1 LCELKLCESKLS
13 ITKNAEGIMEE
24 TIDLSKLFA
33 ILKKNMRYLI
43 ILPIFFLV
51 LSMVMT
57 FLFMTPKY
65 SSSTQVLVN
74 QKETDSQMMAQQVQ
88 SDLQLVNTYSEIIKS
103 PRILDKVS
111 KNLKGKYS
119 SEEIAGMLTV
129 SNQAESQI
137 LNIAVEN
144 ESREA
149 AGKVA
154 NEIANVFSKDVNK
167 IMNVDNVS
175 ILSKADNNG
184 NKVSPKQLIN
194 AVVGVFLGL
203 IVALIIIF
211 LKEILDK
218 RIKTEEDVEELLDL
232 PVLGTIQD
240 FSK

>member
-1 LCELKLCESKLS
+1 
-13 ITKNAEGIMEE
+13 MEE
-24 TIDLSKLFA
+24 TIDLIKLFT
-33 ILKKNMRYLI
+33 ILKKNMKYLI
-43 ILPIFFLV
+43 IVPIVFLV
-51 LSMVMT
+51 LSMVIT
-57 FLFMTPKY
+57 FVLMTPKY

-74 QKETDSQMMAQQVQ
+74 QKETDNQMMAQQVQ

-119 SEEIAGMLTV
+119 SKEIEGMLTV

-154 NEIANVFSKDVNK
+154 NEIANVFSKDVSK

-175 ILSKADNNG
+175 ILSKADHNG
-184 NKVSPKQLIN
+184 NKVSPKPLIN

-203 IVALIIIF
+203 IIALIIIF

>member
-1 LCELKLCESKLS
+1 
-13 ITKNAEGIMEE
+13 MEE
-24 TIDLSKLFA
+24 TIDLSKLLL
-33 ILKKNMRYLI
+33 ILKKNMKYLI
-43 ILPIFFLV
+43 ILPIVFLA
-51 LSMVMT
+51 LSMVIT
-57 FLFMTPKY
+57 FVFMTPKY

-74 QKETDSQMMAQQVQ
+74 QKETDNQIMAQQVQ
-88 SDLQLVNTYSEIIKS
+88 SNLQLVNTYSEIIKS

-119 SEEIAGMLTV
+119 RNEISGMLTV
-129 SNQAESQI
+129 SNQSESQI

-149 AGKVA
+149 ASKVA
-154 NEIANVFSKDVNK
+154 NEIANVFSKDVSK

-175 ILSKADNNG
+175 ILSKADTNG
-184 NKVSPKQLIN
+184 NQISPQPLVN
-194 AVVGVFLGL
+194 SVVGIFLGL

-211 LKEILDK
+211 LKEMLDK
-218 RIKTEEDVEELLDL
+218 RIKTEEDVAEILDL

>member
-1 LCELKLCESKLS
+1 
-13 ITKNAEGIMEE
+13 MEQ
-24 TIDLSKLFA
+24 TIDLNKLFG
-33 ILKKNMRYLI
+33 ILKKNMKYLI
-43 ILPIFFLV
+43 ILPIVFLV

-74 QKETDSQMMAQQVQ
+74 QKETDSEMMAQQVQ

-119 SEEIAGMLTV
+119 SKEIEGMLTV

-137 LNIAVEN
+137 LNITVEN

-175 ILSKADNNG
+175 ILSKADHNG
-184 NKVSPKQLIN
+184 NKVSPKPLIN

-203 IVALIIIF
+203 IIALIIIF

>member
-1 LCELKLCESKLS
+1 
-13 ITKNAEGIMEE
+13 MEE
-24 TIDLSKLFA
+24 TIDLSKLFL
-33 ILKKNMRYLI
+33 ILKKNMKYLI
-43 ILPIFFLV
+43 ILPIVFLV
-51 LSMVMT
+51 LSMVVT
-57 FLFMTPKY
+57 FVFMTPKY

-74 QKETDSQMMAQQVQ
+74 QKETDNQMMAQQVQ
-88 SDLQLVNTYSEIIKS
+88 SNLQLVNTYSEIIKS

-119 SEEIAGMLTV
+119 SNEISGMLTV

-149 AGKVA
+149 ASKVA
-154 NEIANVFSKDVNK
+154 NEIAKVFSKDVSK

-175 ILSKADNNG
+175 ILSKADTEG
-184 NKVSPKQLIN
+184 NQISPQPLVN
-194 AVVGVFLGL
+194 SVVGIFLGL

-211 LKEILDK
+211 LKEMLDK
-218 RIKTEEDVEELLDL
+218 RIKTEEDVTEILDL

>member
-1 LCELKLCESKLS
+1 
-13 ITKNAEGIMEE
+13 MEE
-24 TIDLSKLFA
+24 TIDLSKLFS
-33 ILKKNMRYLI
+33 ILKKNMKYLI
-43 ILPIFFLV
+43 IIPIVFLV
-51 LSMVMT
+51 LSMVVT
-57 FLFMTPKY
+57 FLFITPKY

-74 QKETDSQMMAQQVQ
+74 QKETDSQMMSQQVQ

-111 KNLKGKYS
+111 KNLKGRYS
-119 SEEIAGMLTV
+119 SNEILGMLTV

-154 NEIANVFSKDVNK
+154 NEIANVFSKDVSK

-175 ILSKADNNG
+175 ILSKADHNG
-184 NKVSPKQLIN
+184 DKVSPQPLIN
-194 AVVGVFLGL
+194 AVTGVFLGL
-203 IVALIIIF
+203 IIALIIIF

>member
-1 LCELKLCESKLS
+1 
-13 ITKNAEGIMEE
+13 MEE
-24 TIDLSKLFA
+24 TIDLIKIFT
-33 ILKKNMRYLI
+33 ILKKNIKYLI
-43 ILPIFFLV
+43 ILPIVFLV
-51 LSMVMT
+51 LSILIT
-57 FLFMTPKY
+57 FSFMTPKY
-65 SSSTQVLVN
+65 SNSTQVLVN
-74 QKETDSQMMAQQVQ
+74 QKETDNQMMAQQVQ

-119 SEEIAGMLTV
+119 SNEISGMLTV
-129 SNQAESQI
+129 SNQAESKI
-137 LNIAVEN
+137 LNITVEN
-144 ESREA
+144 ESREN

-154 NEIANVFSKDVNK
+154 NEIANVFSKEVKD

-184 NKVSPKQLIN
+184 SKVSPKPLIN

-218 RIKTEEDVEELLDL
+218 RIKTEEDVEEQLNI
-232 PVLGTIQD
+232 PVLGIIQKFD
-240 FSK
+240 

>member
-1 LCELKLCESKLS
+1 
-13 ITKNAEGIMEE
+13 MEE
-24 TIDLSKLFA
+24 TIDLNKLFG
-33 ILKKNMRYLI
+33 ILKKNMKYLI
-43 ILPIFFLV
+43 ILPIVFLV

-74 QKETDSQMMAQQVQ
+74 QKETDSEMMAQQVQ

-119 SEEIAGMLTV
+119 SKEIEGVLTV

-137 LNIAVEN
+137 LNITVEN

-184 NKVSPKQLIN
+184 NKTSPKPLTN
-194 AVVGVFLGL
+194 AVVGIFLGL
-203 IVALIIIF
+203 IVALVIIF

>member
-1 LCELKLCESKLS
+1 
-13 ITKNAEGIMEE
+13 MEE
-24 TIDLSKLFA
+24 TIDLSKLLL
-33 ILKKNMRYLI
+33 ILKKNMKYLI
-43 ILPIFFLV
+43 ILPIVFLA
-51 LSMVMT
+51 LSMVIT
-57 FLFMTPKY
+57 FVFMTPKY

-74 QKETDSQMMAQQVQ
+74 QKELDNQMMAQQVQ
-88 SDLQLVNTYSEIIKS
+88 SNLQLVNTYSEIIKS

-119 SEEIAGMLTV
+119 SKEISGMLTV

-149 AGKVA
+149 ASKVA
-154 NEIANVFSKDVNK
+154 NEIAKVFSKDVSK

-175 ILSKADNNG
+175 ILSKADTKG
-184 NKVSPKQLIN
+184 NQISPKPLIN
-194 AVVGVFLGL
+194 AVVGIFLGL
-203 IVALIIIF
+203 IVALFIIF
-211 LKEILDK
+211 LKEMLDK
-218 RIKTEEDVEELLDL
+218 RIKTEEDVTEILDL

>member
-1 LCELKLCESKLS
+1 
-13 ITKNAEGIMEE
+13 MEE
-24 TIDLSKLFA
+24 TIDLSKLFT
-33 ILKKNMRYLI
+33 ILKKNMKYLI
-43 ILPIFFLV
+43 ILPIVFLV
-51 LSMVMT
+51 LSMVIT
-57 FLFMTPKY
+57 FVFMTPKY

-74 QKETDSQMMAQQVQ
+74 QKETDNQMMAQQVQ
-88 SDLQLVNTYSEIIKS
+88 SNLQLVNTYSEIIKS

-111 KNLKGKYS
+111 KNLKSKYS
-119 SEEIAGMLTV
+119 SNEILGMLTV

-149 AGKVA
+149 ASKVA
-154 NEIANVFSKDVNK
+154 NEIANVFSKDVSK

-175 ILSKADNNG
+175 ILSKADTNG
-184 NKVSPKQLIN
+184 NQISPKPLIN
-194 AVVGVFLGL
+194 AVVGIFFGL

-211 LKEILDK
+211 LKEMQDK
-218 RIKTEEDVEELLDL
+218 RIKTEEDVAEILDL

>member
-1 LCELKLCESKLS
+1 
-13 ITKNAEGIMEE
+13 MEE
-24 TIDLSKLFA
+24 TIDLNKLFG
-33 ILKKNMRYLI
+33 ILKKNMKYLI
-43 ILPIFFLV
+43 ILPIVFLV

-74 QKETDSQMMAQQVQ
+74 QKETDSEMMAQQVQ

-119 SEEIAGMLTV
+119 SKEIEGMLTV
-129 SNQAESQI
+129 SNQEESQI
-137 LNIAVEN
+137 LNITVEN

-184 NKVSPKQLIN
+184 NKVSPKPLTN

-203 IVALIIIF
+203 IIALVIIF

>member
-1 LCELKLCESKLS
+1 
-13 ITKNAEGIMEE
+13 MEE
-24 TIDLSKLFA
+24 TIDLSKLLL
-33 ILKKNMRYLI
+33 ILKKNMKYLI
-43 ILPIFFLV
+43 ILPIVFLA
-51 LSMVMT
+51 LSMVIT
-57 FLFMTPKY
+57 FVFMTPKY

-74 QKETDSQMMAQQVQ
+74 QKETDNQIMAQQVQ
-88 SDLQLVNTYSEIIKS
+88 SNLQLVNTYSEIIKS

-119 SEEIAGMLTV
+119 SNEISGMLTV
-129 SNQAESQI
+129 SNKAESQI

-149 AGKVA
+149 ASKVA
-154 NEIANVFSKDVNK
+154 NEIANVFSKDVSK

-175 ILSKADNNG
+175 ILSKADTKG
-184 NKVSPKQLIN
+184 NQISPQPLVN
-194 AVVGVFLGL
+194 SVVGIFLGL

-218 RIKTEEDVEELLDL
+218 RIKTEEDVAEILDL

>member
-1 LCELKLCESKLS
+1 
-13 ITKNAEGIMEE
+13 MEE
-24 TIDLSKLFA
+24 TIDLSKLFL
-33 ILKKNMRYLI
+33 ILKKNMKYLI
-43 ILPIFFLV
+43 ILPIVFLV
-51 LSMVMT
+51 LSMVVT
-57 FLFMTPKY
+57 FVFMTPKY

-74 QKETDSQMMAQQVQ
+74 QKETDNQMMAQQVQ
-88 SDLQLVNTYSEIIKS
+88 SNLQLVNTYSEIIKS

-119 SEEIAGMLTV
+119 SNEISGMLTV

-149 AGKVA
+149 ASKVA
-154 NEIANVFSKDVNK
+154 NEIAKVFSKDVSK

-175 ILSKADNNG
+175 ILSKADTEG
-184 NKVSPKQLIN
+184 NQISPQPLVN
-194 AVVGVFLGL
+194 SVVGIFLGL
-203 IVALIIIF
+203 IVALITIF
-211 LKEILDK
+211 LKEMLDK
-218 RIKTEEDVEELLDL
+218 RIKTEEDVTEILDL